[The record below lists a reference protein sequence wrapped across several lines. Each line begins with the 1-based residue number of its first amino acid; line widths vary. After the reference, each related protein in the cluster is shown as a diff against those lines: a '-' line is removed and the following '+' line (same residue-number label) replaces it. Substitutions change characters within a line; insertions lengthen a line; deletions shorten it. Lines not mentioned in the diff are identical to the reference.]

1 MSRFGHMRK
10 PPVEAQLDVEE
21 AIALVREGERV
32 PLREDG
38 TEVLDGTPVAPPIGY
53 RPQPSL
59 ASQIRMMVRSE
70 QLRMEAEKAGME
82 TFEEADDFDVGDDFD
97 PTSPYE
103 NDFDPPIREVFAEVE
118 AQRKKQAPFPEPD
131 AIPPAPDQGAGPLPE
146 SPA

>member
-1 MSRFGHMRK
+1 MSRFGHVRK
-10 PPVEAQLDVEE
+10 PPVEAQLEREE
-21 AIALVREGERV
+21 AIALVREGERI

-118 AQRKKQAPFPEPD
+118 AERKKQAPSPEPN
-131 AIPPAPDQGAGPLPE
+131 ATSVSPDQGETQLPE
-146 SPA
+146 GSA